1 MHRTFSLVSGASLG
15 AGLMYLLDPDRGRRR
30 RALMRV
36 KGVRWSRKTRKLAGG
51 ASREMQNRVRGMGEA
66 VKTWIQPTL
75 SVTDR
80 TLADRVRS
88 MLGQCSR
95 HPSAIDVHATDGV
108 VTLIGPVLEDE
119 FDGISNAIARIA
131 GVTQIF
137 NRLER
142 HESSDDV
149 PALQGSTEPKP
160 GPRFAR
166 MPSNWSPT
174 ARMVAALMG
183 TAALLYGLSQRTAGA
198 ATLAASGLGLLI
210 RSATNQEFSRLFNM
224 KEQFNERFENA

>member
-1 MHRTFSLVSGASLG
+1 MHKTFSLISGASLG
-15 AGLMYLLDPDRGRRR
+15 AGLMYFLDADRGRRR

-36 KGVRWSRKTRKLAGG
+36 KGIRWSRKTRRCAGG
-51 ASREMQNRVRGMGEA
+51 ASREMQN
-66 VKTWIQPTL
+66 IQPPMP
-75 SVTDR
+75 VTDQ

-108 VTLIGPVLEDE
+108 VTLSGPVLEDE
-119 FDGISNAIARIA
+119 FDSISNAIARIA

-142 HESSDDV
+142 HESPYDI
-149 PALQGSTEPKP
+149 PALQEAMP
-160 GPRFAR
+160 GPQSTLKQ
-166 MPSNWSPT
+166 SNWSPT

-198 ATLAASGLGLLI
+198 ATLAASGLGLLV
-210 RSATNQEFSRLFNM
+210 RSASNQEFSRLFHL